1 MVPGMLLFKLA
12 PLFVLILFGGLLSAL
27 VLGRR
32 IGKWH
37 AAKGAEVTGSRAVE
51 GAVFGLL
58 GLLTAFTFSGAS
70 NRFEN
75 RRTLIVQEANAITT
89 AYLRLDLLP
98 TETQPQLRENFRQY
112 VDARLAVYHAIHNGG
127 PVREAIGHVHDLQEQ
142 IWKGAVAAS
151 QLSKERPAGLVLP
164 AINTMIDVTTTRAVA
179 QQTHP
184 PWVVY
189 GMLITLAMICA
200 GLAGYGMTGDRMV
213 RRTHAI
219 AFAAVLTATIWVIID
234 LEFPRAG
241 FIRIDAADQ
250 LLVDVREGMK

>member
-1 MVPGMLLFKLA
+1 MVPEMLFKLA
-12 PLFVLILFGGLLSAL
+12 PLFVLLLFGGLLGTL
-27 VLGRR
+27 FLGRR
-32 IGKWH
+32 IAQWH
-37 AAKGAEVTGSRAVE
+37 ASKGAEVTGSRAVE

-58 GLLTAFTFSGAS
+58 GLLIAFTFSGAT

-98 TETQPQLRENFRQY
+98 PETQPQLREDFRQY
-112 VDARLAVYHAIHNGG
+112 VDARVAVYRAIANDG
-127 PVREAIGHVHDLQEQ
+127 PVRDAVLHVDALQDQ
-142 IWKGAVAAS
+142 IWKKAVNAS

-164 AINTMIDVTTTRAVA
+164 AINAMIDITTTRAVA
-179 QQTHP
+179 NQTHP

-189 GMLITLAMICA
+189 AMLVILALICA

-213 RRTHAI
+213 RRTHSI
-219 AFAAVLTATIWVIID
+219 AFAAVLTATIWVIVD

-250 LLVDVREGMK
+250 LLVDVREGMR